1 MIRTL
6 MPTVWRRSE
15 TPLRR
20 AEPFFALEREMNEIF
35 EDFYRTFELAPLG
48 LSKEI
53 EGFTPSIDVT
63 EDDKTISVKAELPGM
78 EEKDIEVN
86 LTEDTLTLSGEKK
99 EEKAEKEGSTLR
111 RETRYGAFCRTIGVP
126 KGIDPDKVEA
136 RFKNGVLTVTL
147 NKPVE
152 AQKETKKI
160 AVKAE

>member
-1 MIRTL
+1 
-6 MPTVWRRSE
+6 
-15 TPLRR
+15 
-20 AEPFFALEREMNEIF
+20 
-35 EDFYRTFELAPLG
+35 
-48 LSKEI
+48 
-53 EGFTPSIDVT
+53 
-63 EDDKTISVKAELPGM
+63 M